1 MNNAQV
7 MNDANNS
14 AVTEQ
19 ENTKDLRRNEETGAS
34 GARQEVVDEVSTITS
49 SSSSSSSSPRSV
61 LPIPHKTEADQE
73 INLGVQQSD
82 MENVIQES
90 VNGEGSLESMSQN
103 VQPSIDDSTD
113 ESHNGD
119 LIHSQ
124 V

>member
-1 MNNAQV
+1 
-7 MNDANNS
+7 MNDVNDS

-19 ENTKDLRRNEETGAS
+19 ENTKDLRSIEEPSAS
-34 GARQEVVDEVSTITS
+34 GVRQEVVDEVSTITS

-73 INLGVQQSD
+73 INGVQQSD

-90 VNGEGSLESMSQN
+90 VNGEGSLESLSQN
-103 VQPSIDDSTD
+103 VQPSMDDSTD